1 MTDELTVE
9 TDQQPA
15 ESPAV
20 DEAAIAAYLG
30 VELDYLPEVQKNAKN
45 AQALIKKAQQEKS
58 LTARERA
65 ELEQKLAEIEAQQAA
80 ASKPERPKLDPE
92 AESILRDYIEE
103 ALAPVKQAQQAAR
116 DAEVNGI
123 IAAFEAEHPEAD
135 LGEIGAFM
143 EEYDIAPN
151 SPAKLQK
158 ALNHAYKT
166 LYDNPEQRIRAELEA
181 KKGKD
186 GEVVEITQK
195 SKSAQ
200 PELNIWERKD
210 LTVKEI
216 AAMLAAKR
224 S

>member
-1 MTDELTVE
+1 MTDELTA
-9 TDQQPA
+9 TPDQHEP

-30 VELDYLPEVQKNAKN
+30 VDIDYLPEVQKNAKN

-65 ELEQKLAEIEAQQAA
+65 ELEQKLAEIEAQKAA
-80 ASKPERPKLDPE
+80 ASKPEKPKLDPE

-116 DAEVNGI
+116 DAEINGI
-123 IAAFEAEHPEAD
+123 IASFEAEHPEAD
-135 LGEIGAFM
+135 LDDISNFL
-143 EEYDIAPN
+143 EEYDIQPN
-151 SPAKLQK
+151 SPAKLKK
-158 ALNHAYKT
+158 ALNHAYKV
-166 LYDNPEQRIRAELEA
+166 LYDNPEERIRAELEA
-181 KKGKD
+181 KRGKD

-200 PELNIWERKD
+200 PEANLWERKD